1 MEGLDGNANIKRI
14 WADSDRLYLTMDNS
28 TADEDNIIFL
38 ATLFDYDKLND
49 FGFKDHHSLGKLGK

>member
-49 FGFKDHHSLGKLGK
+49 FGF